1 MYTDEV
7 LYELHKPTDIHA
19 STSYCY
25 KMAADLV
32 FHASAHVPEWSK
44 GCHLEIMMVREN
56 KLKSSYSLRNVKRNE
71 TKKRVQK
78 KLSESG
84 SDVIRFTVTSYIMV

>member
-32 FHASAHVPEWSK
+32 FHASAE
-44 GCHLEIMMVREN
+44 
-56 KLKSSYSLRNVKRNE
+56 
-71 TKKRVQK
+71 
-78 KLSESG
+78 
-84 SDVIRFTVTSYIMV
+84 VT